1 MYVLSLI
8 NDTLL
13 NNMQDIIAE
22 IQKKSEGKIRENV
35 ISVSCWTL
43 RLCGSLVIVGNGNE
57 ALIHLLHRAKVL
69 WT

>member
-1 MYVLSLI
+1 
-8 NDTLL
+8 
-13 NNMQDIIAE
+13 MQDIIAE

>member
-35 ISVSCWTL
+35 T
-43 RLCGSLVIVGNGNE
+43 
-57 ALIHLLHRAKVL
+57 
-69 WT
+69 